1 MDKNIQPIN
10 SVLFLAKVPVTSAGC
25 ASCRADEKKSYR
37 QTASVPELDPETTV
51 RLVAYDFDSD
61 LDERC
66 IAFHPIYGSVRY
78 DYSWYWFS
86 TKQLVDDLLA
96 AEANPNII
104 GHLIHVD
111 SNGGE
116 AFGLHEAW
124 DVIRN
129 LKKPCI
135 AVIDSMAA
143 SAGYYLACGADKVY
157 AGSRF
162 SMVGCIGTMC
172 VFTNWDAYDE
182 KHGIKEIEL
191 YSNYSPLKNK
201 VIKDAMNG
209 NGDEY
214 VKRFLDPMAFQFI
227 EDVRAARASV
237 AEDSD
242 ATKGEIFYAGDA
254 LAQGL
259 IDGELSI
266 EGAIAELVAMAPAP
280 APAADPIQQP
290 SIDINNINF

>member
-1 MDKNIQPIN
+1 MDKNIQPVN
-10 SVLFLAKVPVTSAGC
+10 SILFLAKVPVTAAGC
-25 ASCRADEKKSYR
+25 ASCRATEEKSYR
-37 QTASVPELDPETTV
+37 QTASVPELDPDTTV
-51 RLVAYDFDSD
+51 NLVARDFDSE
-61 LDERC
+61 LPERS

-104 GHLIHVD
+104 AHLIHVD

-129 LKKPCI
+129 LQKPCI

-143 SAGYYLACGADKVY
+143 SAGYYLACAADKVY

-162 SMVGCIGTMC
+162 SMIGCIGTMC
-172 VFTNWDAYDE
+172 VFTNWEAYDE

-201 VIKDAMNG
+201 VINDAIDG
-209 NGDEY
+209 NGEEY
-214 VKRFLDPMAFQFI
+214 VKRFLDPMAMQFI
-227 EDVRAARASV
+227 EDVRAVRPGV

-242 ATKGEIFYAGDA
+242 AAKGEIFYAGDA

-259 IDGELSI
+259 VDGECTI
-266 EGAIAELVAMAPAP
+266 DDAIAELLALAPAP
-280 APAADPIQQP
+280 APDPDPIKQP
-290 SIDINNINF
+290 SIDINSINF